1 MSKTKTLNQLVKMV
15 CEIEAGKTQINSG
28 NCREVLKV
36 IAFLVQTSHEFDYLF
51 YHYCNDLFEK
61 KAKKKK

>member
-1 MSKTKTLNQLVKMV
+1 MTKTQCLNKLVKMV
-15 CEIEAGKTQINSG
+15 CEKEKGKKQLNSG

-36 IAFLVQTSHEFDYLF
+36 IAFLVQTSPEFDGLF
-51 YHYCNDLFEK
+51 YNYCNDLYEK